1 MLISLHE
8 LVAKYR
14 VRITGV
20 LHVGAHEC
28 EEICDY
34 ERYVGRDKILW
45 VEALEEK
52 VQQAKARHPG
62 LLIEQAVASDSA
74 GTVMFNR
81 ANNGESS
88 SMLALGV
95 HKVHHP
101 QVRYVESRQLKT
113 ETLHA
118 ILSKYDI
125 PVNFINLDIQGA
137 ELLAL
142 KGLGPHLNHIEYAYL
157 EVNSDYVYEN
167 CALVEDIDDF
177 LLQFGLRRVVTEWT
191 PYKWGDAFYIK
202 GGLGG

>member
-8 LVAKYR
+8 LVAKYH

-34 ERYVGRDKILW
+34 ERYVSRDKILW

-52 VQQAKARHPG
+52 VQQAVARYPG
-62 LLIEQAVASDSA
+62 LLIEQAVASDGA
-74 GTVMFNR
+74 GTIMFNR
-81 ANNGESS
+81 ANNGMSS

-101 QVRYVESRQLKT
+101 QIHYVESRQLRT
-113 ETLHA
+113 ETLDA

-125 PVNFINLDIQGA
+125 PVNFITMDIQGA

-142 KGLGPHLNHIEYAYL
+142 KELGPHLNHIEYAYL

-167 CALVEDIDDF
+167 CALVKEIDDF
-177 LLQFGLRRVVTEWT
+177 LLQFGMHRVVTEWT
-191 PYKWGDAFYIK
+191 PYKWGDAFYIR